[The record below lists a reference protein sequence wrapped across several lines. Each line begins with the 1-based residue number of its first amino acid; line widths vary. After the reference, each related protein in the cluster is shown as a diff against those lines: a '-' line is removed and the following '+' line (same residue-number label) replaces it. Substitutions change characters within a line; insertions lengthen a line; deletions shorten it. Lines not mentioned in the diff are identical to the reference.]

1 MVPSPGLDSWWWRFI
16 ENYVYRVP
24 EPSPRTR
31 TTPMQVICVGPPRS
45 GTESLQQALL
55 ALGYDYT
62 YHGWDIM
69 FETPHRMPT
78 WARLCRKKWYGA
90 ADGEADL
97 TAVDFDAVLG
107 HAAAV
112 TDAAASVFAAELIAA
127 YPEAKVVLNTR
138 ADLDEWYRSVDKTIV
153 GVNDSWVFWLTGL
166 FNREAFWAW
175 HVAERLMWALLFRA
189 PDGNMA
195 TAIRRNGKWI
205 YREHCNM
212 IRGLV
217 PKDRLL
223 EWNVGDGW
231 EPLCKFLDK
240 PVPDMDFPHANAM
253 GTGWKQRED
262 QVTKLWVGKA
272 FRNMAVIFG
281 TIVGIG
287 AVCYKYL

>member
-24 EPSPRTR
+24 EPPPRTR

-112 TDAAASVFAAELIAA
+112 TDARDACDCRRRPSFRPARPASAAMASPPRRPGTAGWA
-127 YPEAKVVLNTR
+127 R
-138 ADLDEWYRSVDKTIV
+138 RR
-153 GVNDSWVFWLTGL
+153 DSASASL
-166 FNREAFWAW
+166 
-175 HVAERLMWALLFRA
+175 
-189 PDGNMA
+189 
-195 TAIRRNGKWI
+195 RR
-205 YREHCNM
+205 RH
-212 IRGLV
+212 
-217 PKDRLL
+217 
-223 EWNVGDGW
+223 
-231 EPLCKFLDK
+231 
-240 PVPDMDFPHANAM
+240 HAH
-253 GTGWKQRED
+253 
-262 QVTKLWVGKA
+262 GKA
-272 FRNMAVIFG
+272 HDPWDVDWTVRGPAAAARRARLRWAALQLSPILGADFSGAAAAAV
-281 TIVGIG
+281 
-287 AVCYKYL
+287 AVAVRRRHAQ